1 MTHPLLALAP
11 AHRAGQ
17 RTGITSVCSA
27 HPVAIEATLRY
38 RAVVTRDV
46 GGTAST
52 DEYTDAVIAR
62 LKG

>member
-1 MTHPLLALAP
+1 MLAACQLLD
-11 AHRAGQ
+11 HVGEDDRAA
-17 RTGITSVCSA
+17 RIRA
-27 HPVAIEATLRY
+27 AIEATLRD
-38 RAVVTRDV
+38 RRTVTRDV